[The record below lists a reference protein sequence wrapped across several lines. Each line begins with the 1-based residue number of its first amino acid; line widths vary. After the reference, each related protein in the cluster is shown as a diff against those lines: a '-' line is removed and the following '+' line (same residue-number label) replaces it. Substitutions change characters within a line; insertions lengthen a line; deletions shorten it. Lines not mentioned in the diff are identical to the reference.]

1 MIYYKYF
8 FALKSINVFLK
19 MIFLLII
26 SVDYFFGNPVKSN
39 TDNTGIKGNFFDL
52 KKRVNLNL

>member
-1 MIYYKYF
+1 
-8 FALKSINVFLK
+8 
-19 MIFLLII
+19 MIFSLII

-52 KKRVNLNL
+52 KKKSKFKSIIFGFEWYFIFIIF

>member
-1 MIYYKYF
+1 MIYYKHF

-19 MIFLLII
+19 MIFSLII
-26 SVDYFFGNPVKSN
+26 SVDYFFGNPAKS
-39 TDNTGIKGNFFDL
+39 NTGIKGNFFDL